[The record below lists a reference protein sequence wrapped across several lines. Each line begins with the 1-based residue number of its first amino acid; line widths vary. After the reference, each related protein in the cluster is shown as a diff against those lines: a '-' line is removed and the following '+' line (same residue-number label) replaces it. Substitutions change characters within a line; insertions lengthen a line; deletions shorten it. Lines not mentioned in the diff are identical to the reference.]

1 MEMRQL
7 KNTLLNL
14 SSKYMPYQV
23 ILPWFLFLAIL
34 ILNLKLVT
42 FLINNFLP

>member
-1 MEMRQL
+1 MAMKQL
-7 KNTLLNL
+7 KSTLLNL
-14 SSKYMPYQV
+14 SSKYMPYQAFV
-23 ILPWFLFLAIL
+23 PWFLFLAIL